1 MDFQSILKSRLFTFP
16 ALILLAVS
24 IILSYRLY
32 VQKKDVYRE
41 INRLNEQA
49 EKIKA
54 ENAKLSSL
62 INYYSTPEFLEKEA
76 REKLNLK
83 KEGEVVVALPR
94 LEDTGISPT
103 QESRSNF
110 KQWFNYFFT
119 KNNEE

>member
-1 MDFQSILKSRLFTFP
+1 MDFQSILKSRWFAFP

-24 IILSYRLY
+24 LVLSYRLY

-41 INRLNEQA
+41 IDRLNEQA

-54 ENAKLSSL
+54 ENTKLSSL

-83 KEGEVVVALPR
+83 KEGEVVVALPK
-94 LEDTGISPT
+94 LEDVNNVSS
-103 QESRSNF
+103 QEIKSNF
-110 KQWFNYFFT
+110 KQWFDYFFS
-119 KNNEE
+119 KKQ

>member
-16 ALILLAVS
+16 ALILLAIS
-24 IILSYRLY
+24 LILGYQLY

-41 INRLNEQA
+41 IEKLNQQA

-54 ENAKLSSL
+54 DNTKLSSL

-83 KEGEVVVALPR
+83 KEGEVVVALPK
-94 LEDTGISPT
+94 LEDTDNTISK
-103 QESRSNF
+103 ESKSNF
-110 KQWFNYFFT
+110 KQWFDYFFT